1 MSLLETTTSRTRTR
15 GPEQRTTRVS
25 FAAIWWRR
33 SSKAVSSVRFP
44 KA

>member
-15 GPEQRTTRVS
+15 GSEQRTTRGS
-25 FAAIWWRR
+25 FAAIWRR
-33 SSKAVSSVRFP
+33 SSKAVSSARFP